1 MAAIEPVQLRT
12 HFVFRTGADGV
23 ARRAFVESVLAFLD
37 ILCCGFL
44 QHRWIGNHGDNCGG
58 RKKRSFH
65 SIFPI

>member
-1 MAAIEPVQLRT
+1 
-12 HFVFRTGADGV
+12 
-23 ARRAFVESVLAFLD
+23 VLAFLD